1 MNKFKITRREYNA
14 KSTDY
19 RGTVAGKP
27 YLVYMDDNGGTVY
40 GPVEFIQDPFHL
52 SFDAQYELALRTGN
66 ARYGTECRHKTVKNG
81 ICTNCLRKVL

>member
-40 GPVEFIQDPFHL
+40 GPVEMDDLPLAVEIGVDDDDRFFRAHL
-52 SFDAQYELALRTGN
+52 HHELARLELLFGRQ
-66 ARYGTECRHKTVKNG
+66 
-81 ICTNCLRKVL
+81 